1 MLKVQILDFDTRV
14 FSFGVAQIIPNVL
27 SEDELHNILQDLRA
41 QNIKLVYWATNSLN
55 VMAQQAAKIC
65 HGLLVDRKV
74 TYMINLHEQIVLP
87 RISDNIA
94 TYDKT
99 VPEKSLEQLAL
110 QVGMQSRFA
119 KDINITDLQ
128 RGKIYKLWIA
138 NSVNGEIAKQVL
150 VYRQQQQIIG
160 MITLGEKNNRG
171 DIGLLAISPSHRGQ
185 NIAMQLVQAAQAQFI
200 KDGYQFSQVVTQLDN
215 IPACRLYEKCGY
227 RQEKIENFYHFW
239 LI

>member
-1 MLKVQILDFDTRV
+1 
-14 FSFGVAQIIPNVL
+14 
-27 SEDELHNILQDLRA
+27 
-41 QNIKLVYWATNSLN
+41 
-55 VMAQQAAKIC
+55 
-65 HGLLVDRKV
+65 
-74 TYMINLHEQIVLP
+74 
-87 RISDNIA
+87 
-94 TYDKT
+94 
-99 VPEKSLEQLAL
+99 
-110 QVGMQSRFA
+110 MQSRFA